1 MLPVIE
7 FVLNSAVHISTGIT
21 TFYVNCLTHPRV
33 SLTLPLSGSG
43 LGGGESAD
51 KLAEISPTS
60 MQKQVIEFLATRF
73 SFLRQVRDVMAD
85 SQDKQKDKMMLKAED
100 VLILMKLETKSY

>member
-1 MLPVIE
+1 
-7 FVLNSAVHISTGIT
+7 
-21 TFYVNCLTHPRV
+21 
-33 SLTLPLSGSG
+33 
-43 LGGGESAD
+43 
-51 KLAEISPTS
+51 

-100 VLILMKLETKSY
+100 VLILMKLKTKSY